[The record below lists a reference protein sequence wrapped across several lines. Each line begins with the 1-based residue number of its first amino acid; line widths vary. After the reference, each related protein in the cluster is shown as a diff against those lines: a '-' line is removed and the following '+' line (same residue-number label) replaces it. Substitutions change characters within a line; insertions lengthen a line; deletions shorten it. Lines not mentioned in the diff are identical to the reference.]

1 MKTKTIFFGT
11 PMFAVP
17 ILEMLLTHP
26 NIELVC
32 VVAQPDKPVGRKKVM
47 TPPPTKELGIR
58 NKIEVFQPTTLKT
71 EEAVQTIKNY
81 QPELIVLA
89 AYGKIIPENILNLP
103 KFKCLNVHPSALPKY
118 RGASPIQ
125 FALLNGES
133 KTAVTMML
141 MEPTLDTG
149 PILAQE
155 EIAIDPEETYPQ
167 LADRLANISAKLLSK
182 VLPDW
187 LEGKITQ
194 KPQDASQATF
204 TKILTKEDGK
214 IDWNKTAEQ
223 IHNQIRAFTPW
234 PSTYTTLNGKLLK
247 ILKAKPF
254 QTTEIRGT
262 PGIIYYQ
269 NNKQLLIS
277 CSEKTVLEVLELQ
290 PEGKKAMSAAD
301 FMRGYPNL
309 AYVVL
314 S

>member
-1 MKTKTIFFGT
+1 MKTRTTFFGT
-11 PMFAVP
+11 PQFAVP
-17 ILEMLLTHP
+17 ILEMLTQHP

-47 TPPPTKELGIR
+47 TPPPTKDLAIK
-58 NKIEVFQPTTLKT
+58 NNIPVFQPITLKT
-71 EEAVQTIKNY
+71 EEALETIKKY

-89 AYGKIIPENILNLP
+89 AYGKIIPESILNLP
-103 KFKCLNVHPSALPKY
+103 KYKCLNVHPSALPQY

-125 FALLNGES
+125 FALLNGEQ
-133 KTAVTMML
+133 KTAATIML

-155 EIAIDPEETYPQ
+155 EVPIDPNEAYPE
-167 LADRLANISAKLLSK
+167 LTDRLANISAKLLDK

-187 LEGKITQ
+187 LEGKITP
-194 KPQDASQATF
+194 KPQNENQATF
-204 TKILTKEDGK
+204 SKILTKEDGK
-214 IDWNKTAEQ
+214 IDWNRTAEQ

-234 PSTYTTLNGKLLK
+234 PGTYTTLNGKLFK

-254 QTTEIRGT
+254 ETTEIRGT

-269 NNKQLLIS
+269 DNKQLLIS
-277 CSEKTVLEVLELQ
+277 CGESSVLEVEELQ
-290 PEGKKAMSAAD
+290 LEGKKAMSAAD

-309 AYVVL
+309 AYAVL
-314 S
+314 A